1 MYFTVLLLKISTV
14 WKWIKFWELE
24 LVPDLTAF
32 RWNNVRLT
40 VSRTCLQSEAMK
52 IHFKHPQK
60 SNKGYDWP
68 SPYSLQLTV
77 CSITTNRNPLPN
89 SYEDYSDKCS
99 WKSSTWS
106 SSRDLGHSSGHELL
120 PLWLHDR
127 WMAITA
133 ERQQELVRLDKH
145 TSILIKNRLHHFMS
159 LLQSKLMGFPS
170 SCLSC
175 YL

>member
-14 WKWIKFWELE
+14 WKWNKFWELE

-68 SPYSLQLTV
+68 SPYSTVNSMQHYHKPKPSAKLLWCAYMRTILTSV
-77 CSITTNRNPLPN
+77 HGNQAHGAHQETSGIPLGMN
-89 SYEDYSDKCS
+89 CCHC
-99 WKSSTWS
+99 
-106 SSRDLGHSSGHELL
+106 GF
-120 PLWLHDR
+120 
-127 WMAITA
+127 MTA
-133 ERQQELVRLDKH
+133 EWQSQLKGSRSWWGW
-145 TSILIKNRLHHFMS
+145 TSTH
-159 LLQSKLMGFPS
+159 Q
-170 SCLSC
+170 
-175 YL
+175 Y

>member
-14 WKWIKFWELE
+14 WKWNKFWELE

-68 SPYSLQLTV
+68 SLYSLQLTV

-89 SYEDYSDKCS
+89 SYDVHTWGLFWQVFMEIKHMELIKRPRAFLWAWTAATVASWPLNGNHS
-99 WKSSTWS
+99 WKAAGAGEAGQAHINT
-106 SSRDLGHSSGHELL
+106 
-120 PLWLHDR
+120 
-127 WMAITA
+127 
-133 ERQQELVRLDKH
+133 
-145 TSILIKNRLHHFMS
+145 N
-159 LLQSKLMGFPS
+159 
-170 SCLSC
+170 
-175 YL
+175 